1 MAGKTTSKDGPAQGF
16 AFAEPHKNQGLSFAV
31 LPMDELAVI
40 SHQRKPSDTH
50 VKKVVASIEKI
61 GFLAPVVVVPP
72 ADAGDPHLIVDGQHR
87 FLAAQSLGMKEIP
100 AVIVPFEV
108 ARKMLGLNVEKEPN
122 IRERSAV
129 ALSIYRELVE
139 QEGDLSED
147 DGQVVDSVE
156 QAHYVTL
163 GLAYER
169 SGRLSGSSFEPILK
183 KCDGFQDEPL
193 AKTLPM
199 REERAGKVLEAD
211 KAVKEIAA
219 ALKEIGAWHQFVGQQ
234 IISYANPL
242 KRARKQASFDE
253 TFAKMLAKLEEL
265 KEKPEKALGGSG
277 GD

>member
-1 MAGKTTSKDGPAQGF
+1 MAGKTQRKVAGGPEGL
-16 AFAEPHKNQGLSFAV
+16 AFVDPHKKQGLTFAV
-31 LPMDELAVI
+31 LPTDEMQVI

-50 VKKVVASIEKI
+50 VKKVTASIEKI

-72 ADAGDPHLIVDGQHR
+72 ADAGDPYLIVDGQHR
-87 FLAAQSLGMKEIP
+87 FLAAQALGMKELP
-100 AVIVPFEV
+100 AVVVPFEV

-139 QEGDLSED
+139 AEPDLPED
-147 DGQVVDSVE
+147 DGQVVDAIE

-163 GLAYER
+163 GLAYEQ

-183 KCDGFQDEPL
+183 KCDGFQDAPL
-193 AKTLPM
+193 ADTLPL
-199 REERAGKVLEAD
+199 REERAAKVLEAD

-219 ALKEIGAWHQFVGQQ
+219 ALKEAGAWHQFIGQQ

-253 TFAKMLAKLEEL
+253 TFMKMLAKLEEL
-265 KEKPEKALGGSG
+265 KEKPEKVLHAGGE
-277 GD
+277 